1 MSDLAF
7 LIITLIISTVGITV
21 SLILYFGQTVPSLS
35 SKLLS
40 CLILS
45 LSCSAIGL
53 VMPLTSVYT
62 LYPNSYKIFAW
73 SPFCIAPFAYLYVK
87 TVLHQSIRLKRKYF
101 FLFLPLVLYM
111 LNRLPFYL
119 LSQQEKEVFIQNIY
133 QNYSLYFLEPEG
145 LLPTG
150 WAPAI
155 RFVFLITM
163 TSFTFYELFYRRRK
177 IFDMLFQIGKNKEIY
192 RFQLVVTSIL
202 FFGIIASVVGVILQL
217 KMHIDGNR
225 MIVVSIWI
233 ELIIICLYL
242 FTQPKIL
249 YGITGWVQEQVPVK
263 SIDEAIHLNTVGVE
277 VGEQDDEN
285 IDYVTIHRGRNILKT
300 IDEHFRLNHP
310 YTKIGYTITD
320 LSKEINIPAYLISV
334 VINQE
339 FGNNFN
345 EFVNDARISYLKT
358 WKESDSNFDNYSIE
372 YIGNAVGF
380 ASRTSFIAAVK
391 KRTGLLPKDYLI
403 QL

>member
-1 MSDLAF
+1 
-7 LIITLIISTVGITV
+7 
-21 SLILYFGQTVPSLS
+21 
-35 SKLLS
+35 
-40 CLILS
+40 
-45 LSCSAIGL
+45 
-53 VMPLTSVYT
+53 
-62 LYPNSYKIFAW
+62 
-73 SPFCIAPFAYLYVK
+73 
-87 TVLHQSIRLKRKYF
+87 
-101 FLFLPLVLYM
+101 M
-111 LNRLPFYL
+111 LNRIPFYL
-119 LSQQEKEVFIQNIY
+119 LSQQEKKDFIQNIY

-155 RFVFLITM
+155 RFVFLITI
-163 TSFTFYELFYRRRK
+163 TSATLFELFYKRRK
-177 IFDMLFQIGKNKEIY
+177 IFDILFQIGKNKEIY
-192 RFQLVVTSIL
+192 RFQLLVTSIL
-202 FFGIIASVVGVILQL
+202 FFGIIASFVGVILQL

-225 MIVVSIWI
+225 LIVVSIWI
-233 ELIIICLYL
+233 ELIIISLYL
-242 FTQPKIL
+242 FAQPKIL
-249 YGITGWVQEQVPVK
+249 YGITGWVQEQESVK
-263 SIDEAIHLNTVGVE
+263 SIDETNHSNTLGVE
-277 VGEQDDEN
+277 EDDEN
-285 IDYVTIHRGRNILKT
+285 IDYITIHRGRNILKT

-320 LSKEINIPAYLISV
+320 LSKEINIPVYLISV

-345 EFVNDARISYLKT
+345 EFVNDARVSYLKT
-358 WKESDSNFDNYSIE
+358 WKKSDSNFDNYSIE

>member
-1 MSDLAF
+1 
-7 LIITLIISTVGITV
+7 
-21 SLILYFGQTVPSLS
+21 
-35 SKLLS
+35 
-40 CLILS
+40 
-45 LSCSAIGL
+45 
-53 VMPLTSVYT
+53 
-62 LYPNSYKIFAW
+62 
-73 SPFCIAPFAYLYVK
+73 
-87 TVLHQSIRLKRKYF
+87 
-101 FLFLPLVLYM
+101 M

-163 TSFTFYELFYRRRK
+163 TAVTLYELFYKRRK
-177 IFDMLFQIGKNKEIY
+177 IFDMISQIGKNKEIY

-263 SIDEAIHLNTVGVE
+263 SIDEASHHNSLGVE
-277 VGEQDDEN
+277 EEDDDDN
-285 IDYVTIHRGRNILKT
+285 IDYITIHRGRNILKT
-300 IDEHFRLNHP
+300 IDEHFRLIHP

-372 YIGNAVGF
+372 YIGIAVGF